1 MSNLQFL
8 QMDVNSMAW
17 WLFLNRQASK
27 SDTMDDFARRTLK
40 PDLLASLSLGVRKKE
55 GLDNRGIWIT
65 GSFSRGRCETNA
77 RTWRGLARPRLEFL
91 TGYYYRSL
99 RFSSKPQGGHEYFQK
114 VLLRPVLEIWIACRD
129 LR

>member
-27 SDTMDDFARRTLK
+27 SDTMDDFARRTRK
-40 PDLLASLSLGVRKKE
+40 PDLLASLSLGVRKE

-65 GSFSRGRCETNA
+65 GSFSRADVKQMHELGEA
-77 RTWRGLARPRLEFL
+77 WRDLGLNFL
-91 TGYYYRSL
+91 LDTTTDHCVSPLNLRAGMDTSKRFYYGQ
-99 RFSSKPQGGHEYFQK
+99 SSKYGSRAET
-114 VLLRPVLEIWIACRD
+114 
-129 LR
+129 